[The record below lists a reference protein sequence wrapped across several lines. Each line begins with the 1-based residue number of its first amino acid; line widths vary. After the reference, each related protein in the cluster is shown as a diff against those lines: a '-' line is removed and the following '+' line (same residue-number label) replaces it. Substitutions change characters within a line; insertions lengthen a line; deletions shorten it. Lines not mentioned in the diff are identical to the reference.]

1 MTPCL
6 RKKEGPSQTTR
17 ARQVKVMGKVA
28 DDVIDDL
35 AHVNHLDLT
44 WGYFLDAFLRE
55 RAQQAP
61 AARGVGEWTA
71 QTKFF

>member
-1 MTPCL
+1 MEDEL
-6 RKKEGPSQTTR
+6 
-17 ARQVKVMGKVA
+17 
-28 DDVIDDL
+28 DDDMAQLDDL
-35 AHVNHLDLT
+35 NVT
-44 WGYFLDAFLRE
+44 WGFDLDAFLRE